1 MSNQAY
7 YNQQP
12 QYPPQTYG
20 PPPPQGYPP
29 QQGYAPPQGYPPMQY
44 QQPPPPQ
51 PKQSTDRGCLGAWY
65 KRLHP
70 ITDTYPLRSYH
81 VRGYQT
87 FPWQTV
93 ALVASPYITCHD
105 DDMVTAVLEP
115 IPVPIPCICTYLS
128 VYITSLKK
136 RETKSSN
143 INTNNTIYLFTGGP
157 YHTESERE
165 KKKTFLS
172 TSTRQPV
179 HFNQFSLNHIDDE
192 RRQHNMPNK
201 PNKALRDQSPL
212 TQTPGDF
219 NQPREDTFRNVLHE
233 DSSDEDRSRDDPHT
247 RVEHKGDGGRKNRTR
262 SFRAQ
267 QGQARRKPSTSRSRS
282 RDRVPPS
289 SSWKKTDLGGRY
301 KLQTKK

>member
-1 MSNQAY
+1 M
-7 YNQQP
+7 
-12 QYPPQTYG
+12 
-20 PPPPQGYPP
+20 
-29 QQGYAPPQGYPPMQY
+29 
-44 QQPPPPQ
+44 
-51 PKQSTDRGCLGAWY
+51 
-65 KRLHP
+65 
-70 ITDTYPLRSYH
+70 
-81 VRGYQT
+81 
-87 FPWQTV
+87 
-93 ALVASPYITCHD
+93 
-105 DDMVTAVLEP
+105 
-115 IPVPIPCICTYLS
+115 
-128 VYITSLKK
+128 KK
-136 RETKSSN
+136 RETESSN
-143 INTNNTIYLFTGGP
+143 ININNTIYLFTGGP

-179 HFNQFSLNHIDDE
+179 HFNQFSSNHIDDE
-192 RRQHNMPNK
+192 RRQYNMPNK

-282 RDRVPPS
+282 RDRGRS
-289 SSWKKTDLGGRY
+289 SGSASKRLASSRSKEKKGRRASSGKPEY
-301 KLQTKK
+301 RFAYY